1 MFLKFLKKKNG
12 RKTEKK
18 EGDLQQKHCDK
29 QPSKETE
36 SVRSSPV
43 EMPKRSLNQ
52 GLGLSRLGHYSSS
65 RASSHLSVSSGSTE
79 ASLSS
84 SSSRT
89 LNTSVRSS
97 SSSQWVYDI
106 DRFKGAKNVPPKM
119 RSMGYQDV
127 WAQAFTFGG
136 R

>member
-1 MFLKFLKKKNG
+1 MFLKFLKKKNSH
-12 RKTEKK
+12 KTEKK
-18 EGDLQQKHCDK
+18 EVDMQQKQCDE
-29 QPSKETE
+29 QPSKEME

-43 EMPKRSLNQ
+43 GMPTRSLHQ
-52 GLGLSRLGHYSSS
+52 GLALSRLGHYSSS

-89 LNTSVRSS
+89 LNTSVGSS
-97 SSSQWVYDI
+97 SSRQWVYDI

-119 RSMGYQDV
+119 KSMGYQDV